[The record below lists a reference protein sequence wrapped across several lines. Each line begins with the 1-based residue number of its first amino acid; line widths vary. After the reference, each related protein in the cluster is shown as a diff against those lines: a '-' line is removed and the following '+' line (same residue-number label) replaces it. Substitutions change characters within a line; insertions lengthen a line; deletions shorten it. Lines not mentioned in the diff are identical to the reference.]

1 MEDTTH
7 TAQDVAPSR
16 SSRDIAAAALLLA
29 FLALAAAG
37 AVFFTLKTNNGQLL
51 EATTSLEKRISAYD
65 ERLAAVEALPETLRR
80 QAALATVEEM
90 SLRARLLTDQAEGE
104 EKEKLDRLNAM
115 LKEIKQVYA
124 E

>member
-7 TAQDVAPSR
+7 TVQDAAPSR

-29 FLALAAAG
+29 FLALATAG
-37 AVFFTLKTNNGQLL
+37 AVFFTLKSNNGQLL
-51 EATTSLEKRISAYD
+51 EATSALEKRISAYD
-65 ERLAAVEALPETLRR
+65 ERLAVVEALPETLRR

-104 EKEKLDRLNAM
+104 EKEKLDRLNTM
-115 LKEIKQVYA
+115 LEEIKQVYI

>member
-1 MEDTTH
+1 MEDTTQ
-7 TAQDVAPSR
+7 TAQDAAPSR

-37 AVFFTLKTNNGQLL
+37 AVFFTLKSNNGQLL
-51 EATTSLEKRISAYD
+51 ETTTALEKRISAYD

-90 SLRARLLTDQAEGE
+90 SLRARLLTDRAEGE
-104 EKEKLDRLNAM
+104 EKEKLNRLNAM
-115 LKEIKQVYA
+115 LEEIKQVYA